1 MIAELP
7 VINPADWTSGDGSA
21 RARLADEVDQAA
33 RHFGFLL
40 LENHGIDPSLAAAAR
55 ALAGQFFALPEQ
67 VKYRYATGVGGSGW
81 MPPGLE
87 SNSYALGVPA
97 PPDLKESFMIFE
109 NGRPGVADETIVTE
123 LPGFNATLHA
133 YFEASWLVAED
144 LYDLFAAALR
154 LPPGALRLQT
164 SRRSSALKVNL
175 YPPLSLTGPP
185 QPGQF
190 RVGAHS
196 DFGVVTLLDRQP
208 GYGGLQIQLL
218 DGTWVDA
225 PYVEGTLTI
234 NIGDLLARWTGD
246 RWRSTVHRVLP
257 PSDQAPDESLIS
269 LIHFCGV
276 EDDAII
282 KTLPVGGPT
291 QYETIVAGDYVGA
304 KMASINVA

>member
-1 MIAELP
+1 MIADLP
-7 VINPADWTSGDGSA
+7 VIDPAEWRAGDPEA

-33 RHFGFLL
+33 RRFGFLL
-40 LENHGIDPSLAAAAR
+40 LENHGVDAVLAASARSLAQ
-55 ALAGQFFALPEQ
+55 QFFALPEE
-67 VKYRYATGVGGSGW
+67 VKYRYVTGVGGAGW
-81 MPPGLE
+81 MPPGIE

-97 PPDLKESFMIFE
+97 PADLKESYMLFE
-109 NGRPGVADETIVTE
+109 NGRPGVDEEVVVAE
-123 LPGFNATLHA
+123 VPGFNATLRA
-133 YFEASWLVAED
+133 YFEASWAAAEE
-144 LYDLFAAALR
+144 LYELFAAALG
-154 LPPGALRLQT
+154 LAPGTLLAHT

-175 YPPLSLTGPP
+175 YPPLSVTGPP

-218 DGTWVDA
+218 DGTWADA
-225 PYVEGTLTI
+225 PYLEGTLTI
-234 NIGDLLARWTGD
+234 NIGDLLGRWTGD

-276 EDDAII
+276 DDDAII
-282 KTLPVGGPT
+282 ETLPVGGPHH
-291 QYETIVAGDYVGA
+291 YETVRAGDYVGA
-304 KMASINVA
+304 KMASISIA